1 MKLSIKKKM
10 LILWLIS
17 VSAGSISLTG
27 LLLLTATGDPAALLR
42 LMRTYKTIHQE
53 YFLGVSD
60 TDLLNGAAQGM
71 VDALGDPYSNFLT
84 GDAFDSLMEQ
94 TNGEYGGI
102 GVVIGSDG
110 EAHTYV
116 LSVFPGSTAEAAG
129 LLPGDEILMVD
140 DAPVSAADL
149 ESTAK
154 KIRGLSGTEV
164 TLSVLRDET
173 EKNVTVSRSNV
184 SLPTVQ
190 SYMADD
196 GIGYIHI
203 YSFSSHTAEEF
214 RTQYEKLR
222 EAGMDR
228 LILDLRMNPGG
239 LIDSVVAVADQI
251 LSGGPVVSYQ
261 EKNGN
266 TQVFSIKGT
275 DDPLSL
281 VVLMDRN
288 SASASEIL
296 AGAVQD
302 KKAGTVMGERSYG
315 KGTVQVIHP
324 MDGREA
330 LKLSVAQ
337 YLTAAGRRIDKIG
350 IEPDIPVTQTGRLF
364 DPGADSVLQEAIRFF
379 QSRPAPEK

>member
-1 MKLSIKKKM
+1 M
-10 LILWLIS
+10 
-17 VSAGSISLTG
+17 
-27 LLLLTATGDPAALLR
+27 
-42 LMRTYKTIHQE
+42 
-53 YFLGVSD
+53 
-60 TDLLNGAAQGM
+60 N
-71 VDALGDPYSNFLT
+71 
-84 GDAFDSLMEQ
+84 
-94 TNGEYGGI
+94 
-102 GVVIGSDG
+102 
-110 EAHTYV
+110 
-116 LSVFPGSTAEAAG
+116 
-129 LLPGDEILMVD
+129 
-140 DAPVSAADL
+140 
-149 ESTAK
+149 
-154 KIRGLSGTEV
+154 
-164 TLSVLRDET
+164 
-173 EKNVTVSRSNV
+173 
-184 SLPTVQ
+184 LPTVQ

-214 RTQYEKLR
+214 RTQYEKPW

-275 DDPLSL
+275 DDPLPL

-364 DPGADSVLQEAIRFF
+364 DPGPIRSCRKPFVFPEQTGSGEVKREALFEGFFAGIHGSGQKESTGEICIFFSFLINIRYN
-379 QSRPAPEK
+379 RKYNVYIRRCGV

>member
-1 MKLSIKKKM
+1 
-10 LILWLIS
+10 
-17 VSAGSISLTG
+17 
-27 LLLLTATGDPAALLR
+27 
-42 LMRTYKTIHQE
+42 
-53 YFLGVSD
+53 
-60 TDLLNGAAQGM
+60 
-71 VDALGDPYSNFLT
+71 
-84 GDAFDSLMEQ
+84 
-94 TNGEYGGI
+94 
-102 GVVIGSDG
+102 
-110 EAHTYV
+110 
-116 LSVFPGSTAEAAG
+116 
-129 LLPGDEILMVD
+129 
-140 DAPVSAADL
+140 
-149 ESTAK
+149 
-154 KIRGLSGTEV
+154 
-164 TLSVLRDET
+164 
-173 EKNVTVSRSNV
+173 
-184 SLPTVQ
+184 
-190 SYMADD
+190 
-196 GIGYIHI
+196 
-203 YSFSSHTAEEF
+203 
-214 RTQYEKLR
+214 
-222 EAGMDR
+222 MDR

-266 TQVFSIKGT
+266 TRVFSIKGT
-275 DDPLSL
+275 DDPLPL

>member
-17 VSAGSISLTG
+17 VSTGSISLTG

-60 TDLLNGAAQGM
+60 TELLNGAAQGM

-164 TLSVLRDET
+164 TLSVLHDET
-173 EKNVTVSRSNV
+173 EKNITVSRSDVN
-184 SLPTVQ
+184 LPTVQ
-190 SYMADD
+190 SYMTDD

-266 TQVFSIKGT
+266 TQFFSIKGT
-275 DDPLSL
+275 DDPLPL

-364 DPGADSVLQEAIRFF
+364 DPVADSVLQEAIRFF

>member
-1 MKLSIKKKM
+1 M

-17 VSAGSISLTG
+17 VSTGSISLTG

-60 TDLLNGAAQGM
+60 TELLNGAAQGM

-164 TLSVLRDET
+164 TLSVLHDET
-173 EKNVTVSRSNV
+173 EKNITVSRSDVN
-184 SLPTVQ
+184 LPTVQ
-190 SYMADD
+190 SYMTDD

-266 TQVFSIKGT
+266 TQFFSIKGT
-275 DDPLSL
+275 DDPLPL

-364 DPGADSVLQEAIRFF
+364 DPVADSVLQEAIRFF

>member
-17 VSAGSISLTG
+17 VSTGSISLTG

-60 TDLLNGAAQGM
+60 TELLNGAAQGM

-116 LSVFPGSTAEAAG
+116 LSVFPGSTAEASG

-164 TLSVLRDET
+164 TLSVLHDET
-173 EKNVTVSRSNV
+173 EKNITVSRSDVN
-184 SLPTVQ
+184 LPTVQ
-190 SYMADD
+190 SYMTDD

-266 TQVFSIKGT
+266 TQFFSIKGT
-275 DDPLSL
+275 DDPLPL

>member
-17 VSAGSISLTG
+17 VSTGSISLTG

-60 TDLLNGAAQGM
+60 TELLNGAAQGM

-164 TLSVLRDET
+164 TLSVLHDET
-173 EKNVTVSRSNV
+173 EKNITVSRSDVN
-184 SLPTVQ
+184 LPTVQ
-190 SYMADD
+190 SYMTDD

-266 TQVFSIKGT
+266 TQFFSIKGT
-275 DDPLSL
+275 DDPLPL

-324 MDGREA
+324 IDGREA

-364 DPGADSVLQEAIRFF
+364 DPVADSVLQEAIRFF

>member
-17 VSAGSISLTG
+17 VSTGSISLTG

-60 TDLLNGAAQGM
+60 TELLNGAAQGM

-129 LLPGDEILMVD
+129 LRPGDEILMVD

-164 TLSVLRDET
+164 TLSVLHDET
-173 EKNVTVSRSNV
+173 EKNITVSRSDVN
-184 SLPTVQ
+184 LPTVQ
-190 SYMADD
+190 SYMTDD

-266 TQVFSIKGT
+266 TQFFSIKGT
-275 DDPLSL
+275 DDPLPL
-281 VVLMDRN
+281 VVLMDRY

-364 DPGADSVLQEAIRFF
+364 DPVADSVLQEAIRFF
-379 QSRPAPEK
+379 QGRPAPEK